1 MKTSQTCLKCNGSKI
16 AGPHRV
22 HADRSHSKID
32 LPGLST
38 ATLEAYSCTD
48 CGYTEFY
55 VDHLGRRNIRSS
67 GRFISRRQAT
77 PEEHTIN
84 LGTSSRINKRDDMCS
99 TCGALITGETLF
111 CHDCGSKLI

>member
-1 MKTSQTCLKCNGSKI
+1 MIISQTCQKCNGSRI

-38 ATLEAYSCTD
+38 ATFEAYTCVD

-55 VDHLGRRNIRSS
+55 VDQMGRENIKNS
-67 GRFISRRQAT
+67 GRFLSRHQT
-77 PEEHTIN
+77 SPEEQAIN
-84 LGTSSRINKRDDMCS
+84 YGRSSQMIKRDDMCS
-99 TCGALITGETLF
+99 TCGALITGKTLF